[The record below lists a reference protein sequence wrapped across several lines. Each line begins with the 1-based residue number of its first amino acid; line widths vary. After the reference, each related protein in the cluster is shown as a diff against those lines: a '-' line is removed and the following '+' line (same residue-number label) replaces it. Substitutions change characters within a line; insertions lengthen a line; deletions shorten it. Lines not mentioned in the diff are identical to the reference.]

1 MPLTRTDPIRSFKFE
16 VQFLVPTLQTA
27 LGAPATG
34 LSSNV
39 VPTQSPIGQI
49 AGSPGVPAVNPLG
62 DFARGLGN
70 LGFAAMSGL
79 AVTNEVIQ
87 YREGGMNTHPH
98 KMVGQTD
105 FAPISFN
112 RGVFENQ
119 DQLWK
124 WQRFIHNWQSG
135 AAGSTGGMDY
145 RCDVVVYVYDH
156 PHSNASYT
164 DNVGNAGSGTTAN
177 FIGNR
182 KLGIKIF
189 NAWPASFTMS
199 GLNASGSEIMVH
211 ELSLVHE
218 GFIIEYDLTKIN
230 ALSIAS

>member
-1 MPLTRTDPIRSFKFE
+1 MPTTRTDPIRSFKFE
-16 VQFLVPTLQTA
+16 VQFLVPA
-27 LGAPATG
+27 NASPGAPGTSENN
-34 LSSNV
+34 LS
-39 VPTQSPIGQI
+39 
-49 AGSPGVPAVNPLG
+49 
-62 DFARGLGN
+62 DFSRGLDK

-105 FAPISFN
+105 FAPVSFQ

-119 DQLWK
+119 DQMWK
-124 WQRFIHNWQSG
+124 WQRFIHNWQNG
-135 AAGSTGGMDY
+135 APGSTGGSDY
-145 RCDVVVYVYDH
+145 RCDVLVWVYDH
-156 PHSNASYT
+156 PHSNATYT
-164 DNVGNAGSGTTAN
+164 DNAGYNTDSSAFG
-177 FIGNR
+177 GRR

-218 GFIIEYDLTKIN
+218 GFILAWSPEEMT
-230 ALSIAS
+230 ALANGAN

>member
-16 VQFLVPTLQTA
+16 VQFLVPTLSTA
-27 LGAPATG
+27 LNTTVTPTTATATQG
-34 LSSNV
+34 GSTTTLSE
-39 VPTQSPIGQI
+39 
-49 AGSPGVPAVNPLG
+49 
-62 DFARGLGN
+62 FARGLGN

-124 WQRFIHNWQSG
+124 WQRFIHNWQAG
-135 AAGSTGGMDY
+135 APGSTGGNDY

-164 DNVGNAGSGTTAN
+164 DNVGNAGSGTAN

-218 GFIIEYDLTKIN
+218 GFIIEYDQTKIN
-230 ALSIAS
+230 ALASAS

>member
-1 MPLTRTDPIRSFKFE
+1 MPTTRTDPIRSFKFE
-16 VQFLVPTLQTA
+16 VQFIPPSATRSPEDTRTGSVTVAP
-27 LGAPATG
+27 GAPGSTQNSLAT
-34 LSSNV
+34 
-39 VPTQSPIGQI
+39 
-49 AGSPGVPAVNPLG
+49 
-62 DFARGLGN
+62 FANGLGN

-112 RGVFENQ
+112 RGVFPEQ

-135 AAGSTGGMDY
+135 APGSTGGSDY
-145 RCDVVVYVYDH
+145 RCDVLVWVYDH
-156 PHSNASYT
+156 PHSNATYT
-164 DNVGNAGSGTTAN
+164 DNVGYNASKGGE
-177 FIGNR
+177 R

-218 GFIIEYDLTKIN
+218 GFILAWTKTEMEN
-230 ALSIAS
+230 LAASR